1 MAVAGGGAWEVA
13 LVRQLEEYIS
23 AKGVV
28 RYDFV
33 TASQGCYT
41 PVPLATNP
49 LLQRRIRMV
58 ARVRV
63 CCVTP

>member
-1 MAVAGGGAWEVA
+1 MDGEECFLAVAGGGAWEVA

-33 TASQGCYT
+33 TASQECYLT
-41 PVPLATNP
+41 SWP
-49 LLQRRIRMV
+49 
-58 ARVRV
+58 
-63 CCVTP
+63 

>member
-28 RYDFV
+28 RYEFV
-33 TASQGCYT
+33 TASPECYT
-41 PVPLATNP
+41 PHFHVAINP
-49 LLQRRIRMV
+49 LPQEMGS
-58 ARVRV
+58 
-63 CCVTP
+63 

>member
-1 MAVAGGGAWEVA
+1 MDGEECLLAVAGGGAWEVA

-33 TASQGCYT
+33 TASQECYT
-41 PVPLATNP
+41 PHVHVYPWLPILSSKGA
-49 LLQRRIRMV
+49 
-58 ARVRV
+58 
-63 CCVTP
+63 